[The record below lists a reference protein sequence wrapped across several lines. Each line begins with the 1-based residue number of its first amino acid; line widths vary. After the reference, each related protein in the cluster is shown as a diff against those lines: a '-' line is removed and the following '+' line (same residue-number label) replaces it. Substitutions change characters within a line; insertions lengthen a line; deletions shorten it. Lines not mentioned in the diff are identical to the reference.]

1 MFSEMLSF
9 LSADGW
15 PVQPGEYD
23 GLPCIDTRFVG
34 TDQAWACRARPYD
47 PFGQLA
53 FESVLPPAVPPEHR
67 GAVLQLVVRTNWRLL
82 TGAFQFDPDTGE
94 LLFRSMV
101 FLSHGAP
108 LTEELC
114 RGLVYGNVLTVDRCL
129 AEFTAAA
136 AGEDVAAALGRLAL

>member
-1 MFSEMLSF
+1 MYREMLTF

-23 GLPCIDTRFVG
+23 GLPCIDTRFIG
-34 TDQAWACRARPYD
+34 TDQAWHCRARPYD

-53 FESVLPPAVPPEHR
+53 FESVLPVAVPAAQR
-67 GAVLQLVVRTNWRLL
+67 VAVLELVVRTNWRLL

-94 LLFRSMV
+94 ILFRSMV
-101 FLSHGAP
+101 FLSHGAT

-129 AEFTAAA
+129 AEFTTAA
-136 AGEDVAAALGRLAL
+136 AGGDVAGAVRRLAL

>member
-1 MFSEMLSF
+1 MYREMLTF

-23 GLPCIDTRFVG
+23 GLPCIDTRFIG
-34 TDQAWACRARPYD
+34 TDRAWDCRARPYD

-53 FESVLPPAVPPEHR
+53 FESVLPVVVAPEHR
-67 GAVLQLVVRTNWRLL
+67 SAVLELVVRTNWRLL
-82 TGAFQFDPDTGE
+82 TGSFQFDPDTGE
-94 LLFRSMV
+94 ILFRSTV

-129 AEFTAAA
+129 AEFTTAIAD
-136 AGEDVAAALGRLAL
+136 GDVAAAVRRLAL